1 MIFSSLTFLY
11 VFLPLVLLIY
21 VLVPAKFH
29 NTVLFVSSLLFY
41 AWGEPRSVLLLLA
54 VVGITWGC
62 GLFLQHVGSG
72 SRYAKPGLV
81 LFCAFCILLLGYFKY
96 AGFFVDSCCAV
107 TGLPAPVLNIA
118 LPLGISFY
126 LFQALSY
133 VVDVYRGTYPAE
145 RNLIR
150 FGAYLALFPQLI
162 AGPIVRYGD
171 VRTEMY
177 ERTLSPAQ
185 WYSGFRRFLVGLA
198 KKTLLANPLGALAA
212 LPADNSAPSVLL
224 YWLAAI
230 AYTLQIYY
238 DFSGYSDMAIG
249 LGQILGFSFPENFR
263 YPYES
268 RSITEFWR
276 RWHITLG
283 SWFREYVYIPLGGSR
298 VGKARLFRNLLLVWA
313 LTGLWHGAAWN
324 FVLWGLWYAA
334 LLILEKFCY
343 PKISSHLYVLLAT
356 VLGFVLF
363 QAGSLAEVGHWYTSM
378 FGAAALPFCTPD
390 TWYRFLSNAVLLI
403 AGVIGCTSLPHHL
416 WETLRRTPVQESYPE
431 AAGMLLLLLFCTA
444 WLVDGSYNPF
454 LYFRF

>member
-96 AGFFVDSCCAV
+96 AGFFVDSFCAV

-198 KKTLLANPLGALAA
+198 KKTLLANCPPAL
-212 LPADNSAPSVLL
+212 
-224 YWLAAI
+224 
-230 AYTLQIYY
+230 
-238 DFSGYSDMAIG
+238 F
-249 LGQILGFSFPENFR
+249 
-263 YPYES
+263 
-268 RSITEFWR
+268 
-276 RWHITLG
+276 
-283 SWFREYVYIPLGGSR
+283 
-298 VGKARLFRNLLLVWA
+298 
-313 LTGLWHGAAWN
+313 
-324 FVLWGLWYAA
+324 
-334 LLILEKFCY
+334 
-343 PKISSHLYVLLAT
+343 LLA
-356 VLGFVLF
+356 
-363 QAGSLAEVGHWYTSM
+363 Q
-378 FGAAALPFCTPD
+378 
-390 TWYRFLSNAVLLI
+390 
-403 AGVIGCTSLPHHL
+403 
-416 WETLRRTPVQESYPE
+416 
-431 AAGMLLLLLFCTA
+431 
-444 WLVDGSYNPF
+444 
-454 LYFRF
+454 

>member
-1 MIFSSLTFLY
+1 MLFSSLTFLY
-11 VFLPLVLLIY
+11 VFLPLVLLVY
-21 VLVPAKFH
+21 VVVPAKFR
-29 NTVLFVSSLLFY
+29 NAVLLASSLLFY
-41 AWGEPRSVLLLLA
+41 AWGEPRSLLLLLA
-54 VVGITWGC
+54 VIISAWGC

-72 SRYAKPGLV
+72 SRSAKPGLV
-81 LFCAFCILLLGYFKY
+81 LFCLFCILLLGYFKY
-96 AGFFVDSCCAV
+96 AEFFVDSFCAV
-107 TGLPAPVLNIA
+107 TGLPAPVLHIT

-126 LFQALSY
+126 MFQALSY
-133 VVDVYRGTYPAE
+133 VIDVYRGTYPAE

-171 VRTEMY
+171 VRRELY
-177 ERTLSPAQ
+177 ERTLTFDQ
-185 WYSGFRRFLVGLA
+185 WYRGFRRFLVGLA
-198 KKTLLANPLGALAA
+198 KKTLLANPLGTLAT
-212 LPADNSAPSVLL
+212 LPSDNPAPSMLL

-249 LGQILGFSFPENFR
+249 LGEILGFSFPENFR

-283 SWFREYVYIPLGGSR
+283 SWFREYVYIPLGGSH
-298 VGKARLFRNLLLVWA
+298 VGKVRLFRNLLVVWA

-343 PKISSHLYVLLAT
+343 PKVSSHLYVLIAT

-363 QAGSLAEVGHWYTSM
+363 QAESLADVGHWYACM
-378 FGAAALPFCTPD
+378 FGAGSLPLCTAD
-390 TWYRFLSNAVLLI
+390 TWYHLVSNTVLLI
-403 AGVIGCTSLPHHL
+403 AGVIGCTSLPHRL
-416 WETLRRTPVQESYPE
+416 WEKLRRQPTKESYVE
-431 AAGMLLLLLFCTA
+431 MALMLLLLLFCTA